1 MLDAKEINAEI
12 ARLEYVESSYPNYAK
27 LADLYIIRDRM
38 EGNAEKPLAY
48 ERLYS
53 AAPAYESVR
62 ARPSVSSQSEID
74 AYGDSDFL
82 RSISGK
88 DPQKV
93 WDIVDELMD
102 TLKLV
107 NQRTYDGVMRKIEQ
121 I

>member
-38 EGNAEKPLAY
+38 EGEKPLAY

-62 ARPSVSSQSEID
+62 ARPRVSSQSAID

-102 TLKLV
+102 TLKIV

>member
-27 LADLYIIRDRM
+27 LADLYIIRDKM
-38 EGNAEKPLAY
+38 EGQKPLAY

-53 AAPAYESVR
+53 AAPAPVATS
-62 ARPSVSSQSEID
+62 ID
-74 AYGDSDFL
+74 VTGDTDFL

-93 WDIVDELMD
+93 WDIVDKLMD
-102 TLKLV
+102 TLKIV

>member
-48 ERLYS
+48 ERSYY
-53 AAPAYESVR
+53 AAPA
-62 ARPSVSSQSEID
+62 AVSAGIT
-74 AYGDSDFL
+74 GDSDFL

-107 NQRTYDGVMRKIEQ
+107 NQRTYDGVMRKIKQ

>member
-27 LADLYIIRDRM
+27 LADLYIIRDKM
-38 EGNAEKPLAY
+38 EGQKPLAY

-53 AAPAYESVR
+53 AAPAPV
-62 ARPSVSSQSEID
+62 ATAID
-74 AYGDSDFL
+74 VAGDSDFL

-93 WDIVDELMD
+93 WDIMDELMD
-102 TLKLV
+102 TLKVV
-107 NQRTYDGVMRKIEQ
+107 NQRTYDSVMRKIDQ
-121 I
+121 V

>member
-48 ERLYS
+48 ERSYS
-53 AAPAYESVR
+53 AVPA
-62 ARPSVSSQSEID
+62 AVSAGIT
-74 AYGDSDFL
+74 GDSDFL
-82 RSISGK
+82 RTVSNK
-88 DPQKV
+88 DQQKA
-93 WDIVDELMD
+93 WDIMDELMD
-102 TLKLV
+102 TLKVV
-107 NQRTYDGVMRKIEQ
+107 NQRTYDSVMRKISA

>member
-48 ERLYS
+48 ELSYS
-53 AAPAYESVR
+53 AAPA
-62 ARPSVSSQSEID
+62 AVSAGIT
-74 AYGDSDFL
+74 GDSDFL
-82 RSISGK
+82 RMVSDK
-88 DPQKV
+88 DQQKA
-93 WDIVDELMD
+93 WDIMDELMD
-102 TLKLV
+102 TLKVV
-107 NQRTYDGVMRKIEQ
+107 NQRTYDSVMRKISA